1 MTEETRPAHAV
12 PPAAVEGGAAE
23 GAASTGADDRTEG
36 LAPVPDGSAELAG
49 GGVAVAEAPP
59 FTPVLMRPVPK
70 SAVVPMVAGVL
81 PAVAV
86 SGVVVAAV
94 VPLDRPGIGW
104 LLAGLVVAALIAVVD
119 RRARGGESE
128 GDRVP
133 EGKGRTPRRASAAW
147 AALAL
152 LLLAVGA
159 VRAADWLFVLCVLAA
174 AVAGS
179 LAVVGPR
186 SVNTALYDALAVP
199 LEAFQAI
206 PWVARG
212 LRFRGTQRG
221 RVLGAVLGAVAVL
234 AVFLPLLTSADAT
247 FAGFVEA
254 LVPDLR
260 VESVLQWVF
269 LFCVGAFGTAGACY
283 LLAAPPRRAVEG
295 TRKAQ
300 GDSLVWTVPLV
311 TLVGLF
317 AVYVVVRIVELFGGT
332 DYVRDT
338 GGLTS
343 AEYARGGFWQ
353 LCACTVLTLG
363 IMALAL
369 RWAPRE
375 TAADRVRQRVLL
387 GALAA
392 LSLVLVASALSR
404 MWTYQEAYGF
414 TVLRLLVEVCEL
426 WLGCVFLLVGAALVT
441 LRSSWLPRAAIATA
455 AGALL
460 VLAVVN
466 PEALIAGA
474 NIDRAEHGRPLDTAY
489 LRGFSTD
496 IFPVVA
502 ERLPDADCVL
512 GPMLLRLDDDS
523 WPGWNLSRARA
534 LTVKL
539 PPPATC

>member
-1 MTEETRPAHAV
+1 
-12 PPAAVEGGAAE
+12 
-23 GAASTGADDRTEG
+23 
-36 LAPVPDGSAELAG
+36 
-49 GGVAVAEAPP
+49 
-59 FTPVLMRPVPK
+59 
-70 SAVVPMVAGVL
+70 MVGGVL
-81 PAVAV
+81 PAVGV
-86 SGVVVAAV
+86 GGVVVAAV
-94 VPLDRPGIGW
+94 VPLDRPGVGW
-104 LLAGLVVAALIAVVD
+104 LVAASVVTALIVVVD
-119 RRARGGESE
+119 RRGWEA
-128 GDRVP
+128 P
-133 EGKGRTPRRASAAW
+133 PKRTRRASAAW

-152 LLLAVGA
+152 VLLGVGA
-159 VRAADWLFVLCVLAA
+159 VRAAEWLFVLCVVAA
-174 AVAGS
+174 VVAGS

-186 SVNTALYDALAVP
+186 SVNSAVYDAVALP
-199 LEAFQAI
+199 IEALRAL

-212 LRFRGTQRG
+212 LRGRGKQRG

-234 AVFLPLLTSADAT
+234 AVFLPLLTGADAT

-260 VESVLQWVF
+260 ADSVVWWVF

-295 TRKAQ
+295 GRRSQ
-300 GDSLVWTVPLV
+300 GDSLVWTVPLT
-311 TLVGLF
+311 TLVVVF
-317 AVYVVVRIVELFGGT
+317 AVYVVVRVVELFGGT
-332 DYVRDT
+332 GYVRRT

-375 TAADRVRQRVLL
+375 TTGERTTQRVLL

-426 WLGCVFLLVGAALVT
+426 WLGCVFLLVGAALVS
-441 LRSSWLPRAAIATA
+441 LRSAWLPRAAIATA

-460 VLAVVN
+460 ALAVAN

-474 NIDRAEHGRPLDTAY
+474 NIDRAQHGKPLDVAY

-502 ERLPDADCVL
+502 ERLPNAECVL

-523 WPGWNLSRARA
+523 WPGWNFSRASA
-534 LTVKL
+534 LDVDLK
-539 PPPATC
+539 PATCR